1 MGKAYCPL
9 IVNSGNE
16 VRFAAD
22 QALAARCRKP
32 MAKKIPLVAD
42 KGNFREALSSA
53 DGGGLACHRLD
64 LSRR

>member
-16 VRFAAD
+16 VRFETD
-22 QALAARCRKP
+22 QALVARCPKP

-42 KGNFREALSSA
+42 EGFIRE
-53 DGGGLACHRLD
+53 R
-64 LSRR
+64 